1 VNSTRF
7 PNPRLYGD
15 IIAIGG
21 TLNPDLLFDA
31 YSHGIFPWPMGE
43 NEEIPWFCPEKR
55 AVLFFDEMRI
65 NRTLLRQKRRSPFTY
80 TIDQA
85 FEEVIENCADT
96 PRPGQE
102 GTWITEEVIRA
113 YTEFHR
119 LGHAHSVEV
128 WEESLG
134 EKNLIGGIYGVEIQ
148 GVFSAESMF
157 FKKSY
162 ASKLALLYLIDH
174 LKKQGAQWLD
184 IQVMT
189 PHMEALGAREIN
201 RDEFLQLL
209 ASTQLLR
216 QQSSSKIF

>member
-1 VNSTRF
+1 
-7 PNPRLYGD
+7 
-15 IIAIGG
+15 
-21 TLNPDLLFDA
+21 
-31 YSHGIFPWPMGE
+31 MGE
-43 NEEIPWFCPEKR
+43 NEEIPWFCPEMR
-55 AVLFFDEMRI
+55 AVLFFDEMHI
-65 NRTLLRQKRRSPFTY
+65 NRTLLREKRRSLFTF

-96 PRPGQE
+96 PRPGQD

-113 YTEFHR
+113 YSNLHR

-128 WEESLG
+128 WEDKSA
-134 EKNLIGGIYGVEIQ
+134 EKNTQKELVGGVYGVEVD

-162 ASKLALLYLIDH
+162 ASKLALLHLIDY
-174 LKKQGAQWLD
+174 LKSKGAQWLD

-189 PHMEALGAREIN
+189 PHMEALGAREIT

-209 ASTQLLR
+209 ASTQASRKL
-216 QQSSSKIF
+216 SSKIF